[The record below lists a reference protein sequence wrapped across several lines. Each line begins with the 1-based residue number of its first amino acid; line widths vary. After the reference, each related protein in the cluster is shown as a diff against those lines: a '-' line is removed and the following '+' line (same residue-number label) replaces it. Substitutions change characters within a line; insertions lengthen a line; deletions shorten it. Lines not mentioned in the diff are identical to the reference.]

1 MKLNKIDPRIVFSL
15 SRIVRFVW
23 RIKPFHATIL
33 CVLTVI
39 QGFIPAINLWIG
51 KLIIDSVVQGIGGG
65 REAFVQTLYYLLIL
79 LGINL
84 LSNTISYG
92 SSIIQTLLGDIVANR
107 INVQVIEKST
117 SLDLFYYENPE
128 FYDKLSRAQREASY
142 RPLTIIS
149 QVFQLMQNSITISSM
164 IVVLLRLHWLAV
176 VLLVVAAIPH
186 LWTQAKYARKG
197 YSLLYSQ
204 TQDTRKMHYLSYIL
218 TSITHFKEVKLF
230 DLGSYLLDRYKKVFQ
245 KIYDENR
252 QLVLK
257 KNISAFFVSLISI
270 ATYLGVY
277 AYIIYMT
284 MNRQITLGDLTLYAG
299 AFAQSQGQFRAIISN
314 LASLYENNLFINN
327 LFIFLSLE
335 PRIAAPASPV
345 KLNPQIRKGIEFK
358 KVSFS
363 YPGVEKLVLKDVSL
377 KIHPNES
384 VAIVGE
390 NGAGKTTIVKL
401 LSRLYDPLQGEV
413 LLDGINIKSYDPREY
428 QQLIGIIFQDFAQ
441 FYLTARENIGAGYI
455 ADIQNIERIK
465 SAAAKSGADH
475 IIEKLPQGYESILG
489 RYFDEGNQLSIGE
502 WQKVAIARAF
512 MRDSKILILDE
523 PTASLDAKTEYE
535 IFQHFKELT
544 RDKISILI
552 SHRFSTVRMADR
564 IYVLEEGRII
574 EEGSHEALMQL
585 RGKYARMFTMQA
597 ERYVQPTKSPL
608 IQIE

>member
-1 MKLNKIDPRIVFSL
+1 MKLKKIDPRIVFSL

-23 RIKPFHATIL
+23 RIKPIHATIL
-33 CVLTVI
+33 CILTVI

-51 KLIIDSVVQGIGGG
+51 KLIIDNVVAGIGSG
-65 REAFVQTLYYLLIL
+65 REAFAQTLYYLLLL

-84 LSNTISYG
+84 VSNVISYG
-92 SSIIQTLLGDIVANR
+92 SSIIQTLLGDVIAHK
-107 INVQVIEKST
+107 INVRVIEKST

-128 FYDKLSRAQREASY
+128 FYDKLSRAQREASH

-149 QVFQLMQNSITISSM
+149 QVFQLLQNSITISSM

-176 VLLVVAAIPH
+176 VLLIVAAIPH
-186 LWTQAKYARKG
+186 LLTQAKYARKG

-204 TQDTRKMHYLSYIL
+204 TQDARKMHYLSYIL
-218 TSITHFKEVKLF
+218 TSITYFKEIKLF
-230 DLGSYLLDRYKKVFQ
+230 NLGSYLLNRYKKVFR
-245 KIYDENR
+245 KIYDENS

-277 AYIIYMT
+277 AYIIYIT
-284 MNRQITLGDLTLYAG
+284 INRQITLGDLTLYAG
-299 AFAQSQGQFRAIISN
+299 AFAQSQGQFRGIISN

-327 LFIFLSLE
+327 LFTFLSLE
-335 PRIAAPASPV
+335 PRIVAPAQPLQ
-345 KLNPQIRKGIEFK
+345 LNPQISQGIEFRN
-358 KVSFS
+358 VSFS

-377 KIHPNES
+377 TINPNES

-401 LSRLYDPLQGEV
+401 LSRLYDPLEGEV
-413 LLDGINIKSYDPREY
+413 LLDGVNITSYDPREY

-441 FYLTARENIGAGYI
+441 FYLTARENIGAGYVDGI
-455 ADIQNIERIK
+455 SDMERIK
-465 SAAAKSGADH
+465 SAAARSGADQ
-475 IIEKLPQGYESILG
+475 IIEKLPQGYESLLG

-523 PTASLDAKTEYE
+523 PTASLDARTEYE
-535 IFQHFKELT
+535 IFQQFKKLT

-574 EEGSHEALMQL
+574 EEGTHEDLMQL
-585 RGKYARMFTMQA
+585 RGKYASMFTMQA
-597 ERYVQPTKSPL
+597 AKYIESIKS
-608 IQIE
+608 EST